1 MILSDQEIES
11 ELRTGTI
18 VVDPEPGREQYSPSA
33 LDLRLDSE
41 FTEFIPLNHNQP
53 KGVKDEVVIDM
64 ATIEI
69 PALRDQYTRKGPVDE
84 EGAYRLARN
93 HFVLAQTL
101 ERVSFPGASRIAA
114 RVEGRSTLARMGLV
128 VHFTAPVI
136 HCTFHGNIT
145 LEIYNFGP
153 YDVLL
158 RPQMRICQLVF
169 ERLGKAP
176 RVALNSVFQG
186 QRSPTGRPGSKGRTD
201 GPGLRRR

>member
-1 MILSDQEIES
+1 MILSDQEIEA
-11 ELRTGTI
+11 ELRKGNI
-18 VVDPEPGREQYSPSA
+18 VIDPQPERQQFSPSA
-33 LDLRLDSE
+33 LDLRLDDE
-41 FTEFIPLNHNQP
+41 FTEFVPVNDNQP
-53 KGVKDEVVIDM
+53 KGVKHDVVIDM

-69 PALRDQYTRKGPVDE
+69 PALRDQYTRKGKVDE

-101 ERVSFPGASRIAA
+101 EQVSFPGASRIAA

-136 HCTFHGNIT
+136 HCTFQGKIT

-158 RPQMRICQLVF
+158 RPQMRICQLVL

-176 RVALNSVFQG
+176 RMVLNSVFQG
-186 QRSPTGRPGSKGRTD
+186 QRSPTGTPRSRKHVG
-201 GPGLRRR
+201 